1 MAALDTDSFSRQ
13 TSLRRSRR
21 KPNSP
26 YANIRQQ
33 LNDQLKCLEYRLDTE
48 VAIVLEMEDFFKK
61 ISEIESEYGKNL
73 ERLVRQINTKHKTE
87 KQKREHWPFFSM
99 YTCWQN
105 LLNITKKQGHDHNT
119 LSEICNNQMVS
130 RLQDIVENSQ
140 RIFKKCREVGIE
152 SHEDILKVLHE
163 LQNAMKTYHAYQA
176 EAKNAEAK
184 LQDVQA
190 QKKKLEQQLQGKTGT
205 TRSLKRFEHRE
216 EKRKH
221 KYNEN
226 KLKALK
232 ARNDYL
238 LCIESANA
246 AINKYYSDDIT
257 DLMDCMN
264 FGYHSCVAR
273 TMKMYLSS
281 HEQLRNSHQ
290 RAIDRLNQ
298 CIQGLDARAD
308 KQKFLEL
315 HNAMFMLPKK
325 FEYQPY
331 KGDEARSINAVV
343 DEMTHRCETLKA
355 RLEGVHL
362 ENDELWKTLETAEN
376 SLMKMISVNDH
387 DVTLLFLTDN
397 PPPPKSPHEAAKHKA
412 DRLETESYY
421 LSKFKEYTLSCN
433 RLARLQS
440 KHNAI
445 QKAAGEGINNS
456 GTIMRPLSFRA
467 KPRKRRIGRTPP
479 VGQPKLFGGSL
490 EEYIDNTGEEIPL
503 IIRSCIRVI
512 NLHGIHHQ
520 GIFRV
525 SGSQVE
531 INEFKSSFEK
541 GEDPL
546 IDMVDASDI
555 NSVAGVLKLYFRELR
570 EPLFPL
576 HLFDELINCT
586 RVEDPNI
593 RIEKIKEL
601 ITTLPRSIFIVMRYL
616 FAFLN
621 HLSEYSDENMM
632 DPYNLAICFGPTL
645 LPIPPDRDQ
654 VSYQS
659 NVNDLI
665 KTIIINQEEIFL
677 NDGGEVYEKWI
688 LDNQDNIDGNEED
701 EVGSLPSDE
710 EASFCDNDLFEATAL
725 YDFEG
730 RTERELSFKKG
741 NTLVIFKQVSSDW
754 WEGCFN
760 GKEGLIPDKYVTLKT
775 GREDKRNHSSSGDED
790 KHSSTYSL
798 PLKPPMRQLSDD
810 SATNQQLAKCMSQP
824 NILIQQ
830 ERPDSPKTSAQ
841 CPSSPKMHMKLE
853 APPLPM
859 IRERVVKEHP
869 VKEEKSEPPQPT
881 SVTATSTTSTA
892 TTTTAISSS
901 VSSEEVAAI
910 EDALAKMMSGIKSL
924 EVQQKTDKR
933 MSLPAMKSKPTPKHT
948 PDLVLD
954 LPEGSDSPPSQENS
968 EPGSPTVISGA
979 DAFAKSNQSTLKKG
993 HPLLRTPIALNRH
1006 SAPEDTQP
1014 PGGLVQSSVIK
1025 RSFSTQVPG
1034 GRICPS
1040 PMPPAGLAEVPNEGM
1055 CSTAPPPIPEKPKV
1069 AMKAKPPVMRKP
1081 TKSPDPQRKFNP
1093 PDEITEI
1100 ATTATPP
1107 PAATTAASSTK
1118 Q

>member
-1 MAALDTDSFSRQ
+1 MAD
-13 TSLRRSRR
+13 R
-21 KPNSP
+21 K
-26 YANIRQQ
+26 AKKEKELLLVFEGQVRDIRQQ

-586 RVEDPNI
+586 RVEDPNV

-710 EASFCDNDLFEATAL
+710 EASFCGKPESLGNIFIIP
-725 YDFEG
+725 
-730 RTERELSFKKG
+730 SFPAC
-741 NTLVIFKQVSSDW
+741 VYICSPQ
-754 WEGCFN
+754 
-760 GKEGLIPDKYVTLKT
+760 
-775 GREDKRNHSSSGDED
+775 
-790 KHSSTYSL
+790 YSL
-798 PLKPPMRQLSDD
+798 MP
-810 SATNQQLAKCMSQP
+810 
-824 NILIQQ
+824 
-830 ERPDSPKTSAQ
+830 
-841 CPSSPKMHMKLE
+841 
-853 APPLPM
+853 
-859 IRERVVKEHP
+859 
-869 VKEEKSEPPQPT
+869 PT
-881 SVTATSTTSTA
+881 S
-892 TTTTAISSS
+892 
-901 VSSEEVAAI
+901 
-910 EDALAKMMSGIKSL
+910 L
-924 EVQQKTDKR
+924 
-933 MSLPAMKSKPTPKHT
+933 
-948 PDLVLD
+948 LVFIVLYFYV
-954 LPEGSDSPPSQENS
+954 LGN
-968 EPGSPTVISGA
+968 
-979 DAFAKSNQSTLKKG
+979 
-993 HPLLRTPIALNRH
+993 
-1006 SAPEDTQP
+1006 
-1014 PGGLVQSSVIK
+1014 
-1025 RSFSTQVPG
+1025 
-1034 GRICPS
+1034 
-1040 PMPPAGLAEVPNEGM
+1040 
-1055 CSTAPPPIPEKPKV
+1055 
-1069 AMKAKPPVMRKP
+1069 
-1081 TKSPDPQRKFNP
+1081 
-1093 PDEITEI
+1093 
-1100 ATTATPP
+1100 
-1107 PAATTAASSTK
+1107 
-1118 Q
+1118 